1 MTITGASHAAM
12 RPLSAP
18 QDGTAG
24 PASPLGRQLREV
36 RADGVEP
43 ARRHSLADL
52 ASYQADYT
60 RGSVA
65 TLFAASPHADKLG
78 ELYQTSSNRYAK
90 LEIAEFA
97 KVYSQ
102 LKRQPDLDPAAGK
115 TLDDLA
121 QQYAAR
127 ILKDGL
133 GEKSAFGPW
142 IQGTDKHYQ
151 LRSGLEH
158 KLAEIASRH
167 CQGDAQRLGNDFM
180 RAEVTTFILS
190 CVETH
195 LGRRLDEATSRQI
208 TGLVDSAAMQ
218 AFEDLR
224 QRRGD
229 LIEQRGFSVG
239 TLARDLDTVAVLPQL
254 LRSLL
259 EALPFGPRQRA
270 PEEPAGDGPARPTPV
285 PDAGPA
291 GPGEAPRPQEI
302 HYHIDNSIH
311 WNDNSQDNRRWNR
324 RGDTYL
330 GDARQG
336 DRPLRPSGFPASG
349 LAASLR
355 TAASQDLPKPQ
366 RAVLSPAAGRHPL
379 LNAAD
384 QVGQS
389 LSGLVDAAIGTTG
402 AGSRPL
408 PPGGR
413 VESSAAGLAS
423 SGSAGPSALPPRDDA
438 GASLHGAARAV
449 ADSLSAML
457 TAADGA
463 QAATPARQDA
473 AANGEG
479 RRAVDL
485 DAQQPTAREAIPADA
500 GQPGAGGFDG
510 VSFRDGNLYM
520 LPTQAYLRGLA
531 SPRRAENELLR
542 AVRGVLEPSA
552 SQPMAQR
559 LELEALRNR
568 LLPGDRF
575 DQDKVLD
582 RFASGGEGSL
592 ADDAA
597 RLRQTL
603 AGHPGLERHR
613 QALRS
618 FARTLMR
625 EANLLPS
632 AKPANPLVVGLLDAL
647 GIRADEEA
655 RRAPL
660 PSKPSGVVLTTDGL
674 HVDANRAGGGRGAS

>member
-1 MTITGASHAAM
+1 MPITGASHAAM

-18 QDGTAG
+18 PDGTAG
-24 PASPLGRQLREV
+24 PASPLGRKLRDV
-36 RADGVEP
+36 RADSVEP

-52 ASYQADYT
+52 ASYQADYA
-60 RGSVA
+60 RRSVA

-78 ELYQTSSNRYAK
+78 ELYQASPNRYAK

-133 GEKSAFGPW
+133 GVKSAFGPW
-142 IQGTDKHYQ
+142 TQRTDKHYQ
-151 LRSGLEH
+151 LRSGLER

-167 CQGDAQRLGNDFM
+167 CQGDAQKLGNDFM

-195 LGRRLDEATSRQI
+195 LGRQLDEATSRQI

-259 EALPFGPRQRA
+259 EALPPGPGQRA
-270 PEEPAGDGPARPTPV
+270 PEEPARDGPARPTPS
-285 PDAGPA
+285 PDPGPA
-291 GPGEAPRPQEI
+291 GPGEAQRPQEI

-330 GDARQG
+330 GGARQG
-336 DRPLRPSGFPASG
+336 DRHLRPSGFPASG

-366 RAVLSPAAGRHPL
+366 QAVLSGPASPAAGRHPL

-389 LSGLVDAAIGTTG
+389 LSGLVDAAIGTAG
-402 AGSRPL
+402 AGTRPL
-408 PPGGR
+408 PPGGAA
-413 VESSAAGLAS
+413 ESSAVGLAGL
-423 SGSAGPSALPPRDDA
+423 GSDGLSALPPRDDP

-449 ADSLSAML
+449 ADSLSAVL

-463 QAATPARQDA
+463 KTAKIATPARLDA
-473 AANGEG
+473 AASGE
-479 RRAVDL
+479 
-485 DAQQPTAREAIPADA
+485 DAQQPAAGEAIPADA

-510 VSFRDGNLYM
+510 IRFRDGNLYM

-542 AVRGVLEPSA
+542 AVRGALEPA
-552 SQPMAQR
+552 AAQPMAQR
-559 LELEALRNR
+559 REFEALRNR
-568 LLPGDRF
+568 ILPGDRF

-582 RFASGGEGSL
+582 RFASGGEDRL

-597 RLRQTL
+597 RLRQAL

-618 FARTLMR
+618 FARTLIR

-632 AKPANPLVVGLLDAL
+632 AKPANPLVAGLLDAL
-647 GIRADEEA
+647 GIQADEEA

-674 HVDANRAGGGRGAS
+674 HVDSSRAGGRRGAS